1 MHANFRLDQR
11 LKTALKL
18 RQVRSLAI
26 GIAAGMT
33 LITAPTAA
41 QSLRDITVLAAS
53 CANCHGTDGRST
65 GIIPSLAGR
74 PESVLRAQLRAYK
87 SDTPPPATTIMN
99 RLAKGYNQDDLDA
112 LARHFSQLP
121 ATEAPAPRSTKR

>member
-1 MHANFRLDQR
+1 MRGLT
-11 LKTALKL
+11 TALAAATVL
-18 RQVRSLAI
+18 
-26 GIAAGMT
+26 IAG
-33 LITAPTAA
+33 PTAA
-41 QSLRDITVLAAS
+41 QSTRDITVLAAS

-65 GIIPSLAGR
+65 GVIPSLAGR

-99 RLAKGYNQDDLDA
+99 RLAKGYNEADLDA
-112 LARHFSQLP
+112 LARHFSQMP